1 MIYKSFPKRGDAASA
16 VVSPDQI
23 AHKMQHE
30 LPGGAAKFTVSKGI
44 LSCWTSS
51 DSVVEGKCKLIV
63 QEAKNGGSSLGNARF
78 LFVSGVEGRKK
89 LVQVFRLLDLA
100 QRGSRYFWLSSH
112 SVHSL
117 EVIRGENNIFAL
129 CAILSFERKIEILLE
144 NYEIWTENFDLYAKS
159 IVKAICM
166 DLLNE
171 ALWVFGALEPA
182 ELANASNVRG
192 KMILLEAFISKSN
205 ALNSLFYEKCKLWGS
220 LSSGLLTF
228 LSGTKWLL
236 QRDYSGSKK
245 AGIAAYY
252 QIIEALVT
260 NFAKFINYDFKDT
273 IGEYLSNGAIKN
285 LMQSY
290 SRSSLAKISSESRA
304 AVMVEISPM
313 LVNANFGRESEFWT
327 TYSQYSLDQGL
338 FEAMNKGL

>member
-1 MIYKSFPKRGDAASA
+1 MDFLSGEEVIQAISEPYNIRFYFFCEKGLDIHRVIYKSFPKRGDAASA

-117 EVIRGENNIFAL
+117 EVIR
-129 CAILSFERKIEILLE
+129 
-144 NYEIWTENFDLYAKS
+144 
-159 IVKAICM
+159 
-166 DLLNE
+166 
-171 ALWVFGALEPA
+171 
-182 ELANASNVRG
+182 VR
-192 KMILLEAFISKSN
+192 I
-205 ALNSLFYEKCKLWGS
+205 
-220 LSSGLLTF
+220 TF
-228 LSGTKWLL
+228 L
-236 QRDYSGSKK
+236 
-245 AGIAAYY
+245 
-252 QIIEALVT
+252 
-260 NFAKFINYDFKDT
+260 
-273 IGEYLSNGAIKN
+273 
-285 LMQSY
+285 
-290 SRSSLAKISSESRA
+290 
-304 AVMVEISPM
+304 P
-313 LVNANFGRESEFWT
+313 
-327 TYSQYSLDQGL
+327 
-338 FEAMNKGL
+338 